1 MRCDAMIKGWLTA
14 SMEKTIRGSVKYANT
29 SAEIWADL
37 KERFGKES
45 APRAYELKQKI
56 TVTRQ
61 DNNSVSAY
69 YTALRS
75 LWDEISSVLPTPRC
89 TCGHCTCEIG
99 KRLNEF
105 QEKER
110 LYQFLMGLDGGFS
123 TIRTQVLSM
132 KPNPTLREAYRLA
145 SEDEQQRSI
154 TASKEGHIEPAA
166 FQTYSQG
173 RRDGT
178 NRRGNSGDKV
188 LQRDYKRNND
198 GQEHCTI
205 CGRDGHKKEG
215 CFKVIG
221 YPDWWPGKL
230 KNEKAKPKVAHVDG
244 EGSTVG
250 GLTDTQYQTLLKH
263 LSENNDKAQ
272 GDVSR
277 KANMAGMVNIN
288 NDDWIVDSG
297 STDHIVHK
305 DGMLENASKARSETP
320 VVIPNGESIS
330 GEATGDSTLMGGT
343 KIGGVLYIPKF
354 NCNLLSV
361 SRLSRELNCVVSF
374 YPDFCVMQGLHSK
387 KLIGA
392 GKCVHG
398 LYRMGV
404 LRDDRRVMTLKTDAE
419 VWHSRLGHASTSKLS
434 HIESLKNVS
443 FGFKYHVCHAC
454 MKAKHTR
461 SIFPKSFIKSN
472 ECFEL
477 IHCDIWGKY
486 RKPSTGLANFFLTIV
501 DDYSRGVWVYLIKT

>member
-1 MRCDAMIKGWLTA
+1 MAGGQPENQKTEAIDSSSPYYIHASDSPRQMQTNDPLTDSNYSDWVQEIENFLFAKNKMGFVNGTIPKPDEKHNTYTAWMRCDAMIKGWLTA

-277 KANMAGMVNIN
+277 KANMAGM
-288 NDDWIVDSG
+288 
-297 STDHIVHK
+297 
-305 DGMLENASKARSETP
+305 
-320 VVIPNGESIS
+320 
-330 GEATGDSTLMGGT
+330 
-343 KIGGVLYIPKF
+343 
-354 NCNLLSV
+354 
-361 SRLSRELNCVVSF
+361 
-374 YPDFCVMQGLHSK
+374 GLHSK